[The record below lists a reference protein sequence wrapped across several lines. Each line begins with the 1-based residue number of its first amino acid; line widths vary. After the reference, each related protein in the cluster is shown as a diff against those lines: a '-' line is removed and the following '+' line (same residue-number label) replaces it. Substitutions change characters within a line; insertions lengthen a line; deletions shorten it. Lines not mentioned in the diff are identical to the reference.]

1 MTVLIIEDEPLAAER
16 LENLLRK
23 QDPEIRIAG
32 RCDSVKQSVEWL
44 KENPL
49 PDLMFLDIQL
59 GDGLSFDIFDQVVID
74 CPVIFTTAYDE
85 YAIDA
90 FRLNSLHYLLKPL
103 KAQDLAAALMK
114 YKTSPY
120 SAGSNHMAA
129 LDKVQQQLTREYKKR
144 FLVKSGLH
152 IRTIPVEEVLYFFSM
167 DKGTYGVLEGGKNVL
182 LDYTLDDL
190 EKLTDPSK
198 FFRVNR
204 RYLVGLNS
212 IADIITYSNYRLK
225 LVLRH
230 SGDQENLVSRDRM
243 QDFRSWL
250 DR

>member
-16 LENLLRK
+16 LENLLMK

-44 KENPL
+44 KRNPL

-152 IRTIPVEEVLYFFSM
+152 IRTIPVEDVLYFFSM

-204 RYLVGLNS
+204 KYLVSLNS
-212 IADIITYSNYRLK
+212 ITDIITYSNYRLK